1 MNRGWL
7 LFGASALLAAGA
19 VVVGVVGLSLPPLLL
34 AALALGGM
42 SYACF
47 SKARDRVASSVYTRV
62 GVEPNPDGTVGEEGA
77 RAERSRSGRVT
88 HEPRDDWDDP
98 DDWPFDDPFW
108 TGEGTETDGGTET
121 AFGGGSTGR
130 ETTDST
136 IGSDTGWTNERSRTD
151 HAESGRGG
159 QEGVRFVA
167 PRAREACDVLGV
179 DLDASPR
186 AVRAAYRERV
196 KETHP
201 DRGGEEAAF
210 KRVRWAYEYL
220 REHYE

>member
-19 VVVGVVGLSLPPLLL
+19 IVVGVVGLSLPPLLL

-47 SKARDRVASSVYTRV
+47 SEARDRVASSVYTRV

-108 TGEGTETDGGTET
+108 TGEGAAPDGGTET
-121 AFGGGSTGR
+121 VFGGSFGGSTAGSTLGGETGR
-130 ETTDST
+130 
-136 IGSDTGWTNERSRTD
+136 TNERSRGN
-151 HAESGRGG
+151 HAETGRAN

-167 PRAREACDVLGV
+167 PRAREACEVLGV
-179 DLDASPR
+179 DLDASPQ
-186 AVRAAYRERV
+186 AIRAAYRERV

-201 DRGGEEAAF
+201 DRGGEEATF

-220 REHYE
+220 REHHE